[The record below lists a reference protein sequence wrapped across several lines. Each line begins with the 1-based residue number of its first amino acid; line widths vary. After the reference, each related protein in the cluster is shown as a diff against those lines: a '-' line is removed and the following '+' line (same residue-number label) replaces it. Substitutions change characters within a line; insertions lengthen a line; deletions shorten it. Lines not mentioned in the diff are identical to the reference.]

1 MNIAILGAGNAGSSV
16 AADLTLKGH
25 TVSLIKTTD
34 SMHNE
39 NYNYLIN
46 NKKIKLIEN
55 NNIQEVT
62 IDTVSK
68 DLSLIRKSDVI
79 IVYIQT
85 NYHEALIKRIKPY
98 LRDDHIL
105 ILNPGYLSTAYVLK
119 HCSNIDLTIVEAQ
132 SSFIDCRIKEPGTV
146 KISFRNARNPLG
158 IYPQH
163 KKEQTIKKLDLIGYP
178 FEYLTSVIDAGLHN
192 PNLIVHTVG
201 AIMSV
206 PRIEKTEG
214 EYYMYREVFTPS
226 VWNIVEAL
234 DHEKMNVMERLG
246 SKRVPYVQACKYRNT
261 LDDSRD
267 AKEVFEWYAQMP
279 NPIKGPTQVDSRYIT
294 EDVPQG
300 LVLLES
306 LGRYYGI
313 KTPVTSSLINIANA
327 ALQDDFRQNA
337 RTINSLTKKSL
348 DLILEDRKSG

>member
-119 HCSNIDLTIVEAQ
+119 HCSNIDLTI
-132 SSFIDCRIKEPGTV
+132 FK
-146 KISFRNARNPLG
+146 RN
-158 IYPQH
+158 
-163 KKEQTIKKLDLIGYP
+163 
-178 FEYLTSVIDAGLHN
+178 
-192 PNLIVHTVG
+192 
-201 AIMSV
+201 
-206 PRIEKTEG
+206 
-214 EYYMYREVFTPS
+214 
-226 VWNIVEAL
+226 
-234 DHEKMNVMERLG
+234 
-246 SKRVPYVQACKYRNT
+246 
-261 LDDSRD
+261 
-267 AKEVFEWYAQMP
+267 
-279 NPIKGPTQVDSRYIT
+279 
-294 EDVPQG
+294 
-300 LVLLES
+300 
-306 LGRYYGI
+306 
-313 KTPVTSSLINIANA
+313 
-327 ALQDDFRQNA
+327 
-337 RTINSLTKKSL
+337 
-348 DLILEDRKSG
+348 